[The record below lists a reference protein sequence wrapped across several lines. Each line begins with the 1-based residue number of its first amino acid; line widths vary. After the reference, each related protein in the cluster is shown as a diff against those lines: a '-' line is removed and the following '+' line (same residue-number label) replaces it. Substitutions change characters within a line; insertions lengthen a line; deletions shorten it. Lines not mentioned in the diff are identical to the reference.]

1 MVGLVLEGGSFRSIF
16 SAGVM
21 DALLD
26 HGIMLPYCIGVSAG
40 ISNGVSYISKQP
52 KRNLEVLT
60 KYRNDKRYMSKRN
73 LMKQRSIFGL
83 DFVYDEVPNQ
93 LEPFDW
99 NTYQQYKGK
108 VVVVVTNART
118 GEPEY
123 LNGLKMDKKFTML
136 RATCALPVAFPAIRI
151 KDEYYYDG
159 GLSDP
164 IPIKKAILDG
174 CNKNIIVL
182 TRPSGYVKE
191 MSGQAKLVAKV
202 YHHKYPKISEA
213 LLTRHIGYNESVKY
227 CEELEK
233 QGNAIIFRPKYPLE
247 SFEKDIN
254 NIKTG
259 YQMGYDMVTEHLEEL
274 KELLAGEM
282 EK

>member
-26 HGIMLPYCIGVSAG
+26 NGIMLPYCIGVSAG

-99 NTYQQYKGK
+99 NTYRQYKGK

-118 GEPEY
+118 GQPEY
-123 LNGLKMDKKFTML
+123 LNGMKMDRKFTML

-202 YHHKYPKISEA
+202 YRHKYPKIAEA
-213 LLTRHIGYNESVKY
+213 LVTRHIGYNESVKY

-259 YQMGYDMVTEHLEEL
+259 YQMGYDMVMEHLGEL
-274 KELLAGEM
+274 KELLAE